1 MKMKKSLL
9 LKVGASLLAIMF
21 MTACN
26 NADEENNG
34 TETNQTEQTD
44 ENTQQEINENQ

>member
-1 MKMKKSLL
+1 MKKSLL

-26 NADEENNG
+26 NAEEENNS
-34 TETNQTEQTD
+34 TETEQTD
-44 ENTQQEINENQ
+44 ENTQQETNENQ

>member
-26 NADEENNG
+26 NAEEENNG
-34 TETNQTEQTD
+34 TETEQTD
-44 ENTQQEINENQ
+44 ENTQQETNENQ